1 MELLHGVMPLHCFS
15 SFVETDWIFSVF
27 ESVQSKVPKAEKAK
41 CQPIQ
46 FADSINVS
54 PYLMA

>member
-15 SFVETDWIFSVF
+15 SFVVTDCIFSVF

-41 CQPIQ
+41 YQPIQ